1 MAVIKPPI
9 TGDPTLDSWTNQIT
23 QTMNAGVTTGSS
35 PSVGARGSAG
45 ASGFNTATIS
55 LFARTTTNS
64 APSAVDEQL
73 TYTYSTA
80 QLVNGSNH
88 DGYTNGIG
96 PSDVWFRKVN
106 AGSGD
111 FVWTTTVSVA
121 DTNDVEI
128 IAADS
133 WSAVALLSTS
143 GENIKNKVFVQDNVP
158 TALQV
163 GDLWI
168 DTNDNLK
175 VYIAKSIGA
184 NEVASNE
191 WVLAQDSVAAQARA
205 DLAMSQLSDIAADDK
220 VTPSEKLPVKT
231 LWDAIRGE
239 YAGIIASA
247 VDSGVATN
255 HAKYTAYTTAYAN
268 LTTYLVSGTGSI
280 NLFNSNGTL
289 NGPTNTHTIVRSTW
303 DSTFK
308 AYYDSR
314 QGLLDFIAA
323 TLKDLAD
330 LALTKLSDIAADDKI
345 THVEKL
351 IVKTIWDAIRGE
363 QAGIKASAVDA
374 GIATTH
380 AKYTAY
386 NGAYNNL
393 YTYLVAGSGS
403 TNIFQGAAY
412 GGTEGQI
419 NSTNTTTITRATW
432 NARFESY
439 YTTKQELLDFIA
451 ATLKDFSETKAN
463 VFYQDASP
471 IPTALKVGDLW
482 YNLDQTFNGTPNVY
496 IAQSVGANEIA
507 TNEWV
512 RKDFVELINNN
523 TTTINGGHISTG
535 SITTAHID
543 TGGINAD
550 KLNINGQLIF
560 GEGGAYKFGK
570 STPQDETDGIFI
582 GNPSGTSNY
591 SISYE
596 GGNANAG
603 TASSVRS
610 LFADENTFEL
620 KNPTIKTGTTT
631 TEVVYRQTGSTSNVT
646 IPSAAQ
652 TLTVIAVGGGGGG
665 GSGQSDTSNT
675 NVANVVGV
683 QGGTTSA
690 SIDNSL
696 ANVSAAGG
704 AGGLSGSNISAGSG
718 TGISGEYGTGGSQG
732 SAGNTGGA
740 GGNASGFGAGGGGSG
755 SRNYGGFFNQGQDA
769 VTNGGG
775 GQAGTVNISGPH
787 DVSSLGAI
795 TISSISIGAG
805 GAGGDGNAAGA
816 GGTGSAGRLIVTYTE
831 TNLTSVHLLTTAE
844 KTTIDNSIKKYES
857 SHTSVSN
864 NQLLTF
870 AHSLGAVPSFVT
882 VDAIAKTS
890 NSNGWSNGDRIQINQ
905 SADPSGQNEGL
916 GIRTDSTNVYITI
929 GANGPGMV
937 TFRSNGAGTILT
949 ASLWNIQVKAFL
961 VG

>member
-64 APSAVDEQL
+64 APSVMNEQT

-96 PSDVWFRKVN
+96 PGDVWFRKVN

-111 FVWTTTVSVA
+111 FIWTTTVSVA

-133 WSAVALLSTS
+133 WSAIALLSTS
-143 GENIKNKVFVQDNVP
+143 GENIKNKIFAQDNIP
-158 TALQV
+158 TALQI

-168 DTNDNLK
+168 DTNDNNK

-231 LWDAIRGE
+231 LWDAILGE

-323 TLKDLAD
+323 TLKD
-330 LALTKLSDIAADDKI
+330 AAD
-345 THVEKL
+345 
-351 IVKTIWDAIRGE
+351 
-363 QAGIKASAVDA
+363 S
-374 GIATTH
+374 ATT
-380 AKYTAY
+380 
-386 NGAYNNL
+386 L
-393 YTYLVAGSGS
+393 AG
-403 TNIFQGAAY
+403 
-412 GGTEGQI
+412 
-419 NSTNTTTITRATW
+419 
-432 NARFESY
+432 
-439 YTTKQELLDFIA
+439 
-451 ATLKDFSETKAN
+451 TKAN
-463 VFYQDASP
+463 IFYQDASP

-523 TTTINGGHISTG
+523 ATTIDGGHIATG
-535 SITTAHID
+535 SITSALID
-543 TGGINAD
+543 AGGINAD

-570 STPQDETDGIFI
+570 STPQDEADGIFI
-582 GNPSGTSNY
+582 GNPAGTSNY
-591 SISYE
+591 TISYE

-631 TEVVYRQTGSTSNVT
+631 TEVVYRQTGSTGNVT
-646 IPSAAQ
+646 VPSTAQ

-665 GSGQSDTSNT
+665 GSGQSDISSTTVSG
-675 NVANVVGV
+675 VVGV

-740 GGNASGFGAGGGGSG
+740 GGNASGYGAGGGGSG
-755 SRNYGGFFNQGQDA
+755 SRNYGGWLNSGQDA

-775 GQAGTVNISGPH
+775 GQAGTVHISGPH

-805 GAGGDGNAAGA
+805 GAGGDGNAADA

-831 TNLTSVHLLTTAE
+831 TSLTSVHLLTTAE
-844 KTTIDNSIKKYES
+844 KTTIDNGIASIPSTTFAAVGTYVFANNNSGGEITPGATVAGSSLKPTTAGSYSSGSTLSGTWRLMGAKAGSNTSFAGTYES
-857 SHTSVSN
+857 SLWV
-864 NQLLTF
+864 
-870 AHSLGAVPSFVT
+870 
-882 VDAIAKTS
+882 
-890 NSNGWSNGDRIQINQ
+890 RI
-905 SADPSGQNEGL
+905 S
-916 GIRTDSTNVYITI
+916 
-929 GANGPGMV
+929 
-937 TFRSNGAGTILT
+937 
-949 ASLWNIQVKAFL
+949 
-961 VG
+961 

>member
-323 TLKDLAD
+323 TLKD
-330 LALTKLSDIAADDKI
+330 AAD
-345 THVEKL
+345 
-351 IVKTIWDAIRGE
+351 
-363 QAGIKASAVDA
+363 S
-374 GIATTH
+374 ATTL
-380 AKYTAY
+380 A
-386 NGAYNNL
+386 
-393 YTYLVAGSGS
+393 
-403 TNIFQGAAY
+403 
-412 GGTEGQI
+412 
-419 NSTNTTTITRATW
+419 
-432 NARFESY
+432 
-439 YTTKQELLDFIA
+439 
-451 ATLKDFSETKAN
+451 ETKAN

>member
-9 TGDPTLDSWTNQIT
+9 TGDSTLDSWTNQIT

-111 FVWTTTVSVA
+111 FIWTTTVSVA

-143 GENIKNKVFVQDNVP
+143 GENIKNKVFAQDGIP
-158 TALQV
+158 TALQI

-168 DTNDNLK
+168 DTNDGNK
-175 VYIAKSIGA
+175 VYVAKSIGA
-184 NEVASNE
+184 NSIASNE
-191 WVLAQDSVAAQARA
+191 WVLSQDSTGAST
-205 DLAMSQLSDIAADDK
+205 LA
-220 VTPSEKLPVKT
+220 
-231 LWDAIRGE
+231 G
-239 YAGIIASA
+239 
-247 VDSGVATN
+247 
-255 HAKYTAYTTAYAN
+255 
-268 LTTYLVSGTGSI
+268 
-280 NLFNSNGTL
+280 
-289 NGPTNTHTIVRSTW
+289 
-303 DSTFK
+303 
-308 AYYDSR
+308 
-314 QGLLDFIAA
+314 
-323 TLKDLAD
+323 
-330 LALTKLSDIAADDKI
+330 
-345 THVEKL
+345 
-351 IVKTIWDAIRGE
+351 
-363 QAGIKASAVDA
+363 
-374 GIATTH
+374 
-380 AKYTAY
+380 
-386 NGAYNNL
+386 
-393 YTYLVAGSGS
+393 
-403 TNIFQGAAY
+403 
-412 GGTEGQI
+412 
-419 NSTNTTTITRATW
+419 
-432 NARFESY
+432 
-439 YTTKQELLDFIA
+439 
-451 ATLKDFSETKAN
+451 TKAN

-471 IPTALKVGDLW
+471 IPTALREGDLW
-482 YNLDQTFNGTPNVY
+482 YNLDQTFNGTPNLY

-507 TNEWV
+507 ADEWV

-523 TTTINGGHISTG
+523 TTTINGNTISTG
-535 SITTAHID
+535 SITSALID
-543 TGGINAD
+543 VGGINAD
-550 KLNINGQLIF
+550 KLNINGQLVF

-570 STPQDETDGIFI
+570 STPQDEADGIFI

-596 GGNANAG
+596 SGNANAG
-603 TASSVRS
+603 TQSSVRS

-631 TEVVYRQTGSTSNVT
+631 TQVVYRQTGSTSNVDV
-646 IPSAAQ
+646 PSTAQ

-665 GSGQSDTSNT
+665 GSGQSDISSTTVSG
-675 NVANVVGV
+675 VVGV

-696 ANVSAAGG
+696 SNVSAAGG

-740 GGNASGFGAGGGGSG
+740 GGNASGYGAGGGGSG
-755 SRNYGGFFNQGQDA
+755 SRNYGGWLNSGQDA

-795 TISSISIGAG
+795 TISSISIGSG

-844 KTTIDNSIKKYES
+844 KTTLDNADLPASYTNYGNSSAGLGRNNNTWYQNTTGGPIYVNICSTGGGWDVYLNTSASTTNAFRMIAFGDGTGHYEQAA
-857 SHTSVSN
+857 VGFVVPN
-864 NQLLTF
+864 NYYYYGGR
-870 AHSLGAVPSFVT
+870 H
-882 VDAIAKTS
+882 S
-890 NSNGWSNGDRIQINQ
+890 NS
-905 SADPSGQNEGL
+905 
-916 GIRTDSTNVYITI
+916 DSSWVEL
-929 GANGPGMV
+929 
-937 TFRSNGAGTILT
+937 R
-949 ASLWNIQVKAFL
+949 
-961 VG
+961 

>member
-64 APSAVDEQL
+64 APSAMNEQT

-111 FVWTTTVSVA
+111 FIWTTTVSVA

-143 GENIKNKVFVQDNVP
+143 GENIKNKVFAQDDIP
-158 TALQV
+158 TALQI

-168 DTNDNLK
+168 DTNDGNK
-175 VYIAKSIGA
+175 VYVAKSIGA

-191 WVLAQDSVAAQARA
+191 WVLSQDSTGAST
-205 DLAMSQLSDIAADDK
+205 LA
-220 VTPSEKLPVKT
+220 
-231 LWDAIRGE
+231 G
-239 YAGIIASA
+239 
-247 VDSGVATN
+247 
-255 HAKYTAYTTAYAN
+255 
-268 LTTYLVSGTGSI
+268 
-280 NLFNSNGTL
+280 
-289 NGPTNTHTIVRSTW
+289 
-303 DSTFK
+303 
-308 AYYDSR
+308 
-314 QGLLDFIAA
+314 
-323 TLKDLAD
+323 
-330 LALTKLSDIAADDKI
+330 
-345 THVEKL
+345 
-351 IVKTIWDAIRGE
+351 
-363 QAGIKASAVDA
+363 
-374 GIATTH
+374 
-380 AKYTAY
+380 
-386 NGAYNNL
+386 
-393 YTYLVAGSGS
+393 
-403 TNIFQGAAY
+403 
-412 GGTEGQI
+412 
-419 NSTNTTTITRATW
+419 
-432 NARFESY
+432 
-439 YTTKQELLDFIA
+439 
-451 ATLKDFSETKAN
+451 TKAN

-471 IPTALKVGDLW
+471 IPTALREGDLW
-482 YNLDQTFNGTPNVY
+482 YNLDQTFNGIPNLY
-496 IAQSVGANEIA
+496 IAKSVGSNEIA
-507 TNEWV
+507 ADEWV

-523 TTTINGGHISTG
+523 TTTINGNTISTG
-535 SITTAHID
+535 SITSALID
-543 TGGINAD
+543 VGGINAD
-550 KLNINGQLIF
+550 KLNINGQLVF

-603 TASSVRS
+603 TPSSVRS

-631 TEVVYRQTGSTSNVT
+631 TEVVYRQTGSTSSVSV
-646 IPSAAQ
+646 PSTAQ

-665 GSGQSDTSNT
+665 GSGQSDISSTTVSG
-675 NVANVVGV
+675 VVGV

-740 GGNASGFGAGGGGSG
+740 GGNASGYGAGGGGSG
-755 SRNYGGFFNQGQDA
+755 SRNYGGWLNSGQDA

-890 NSNGWSNGDRIQINQ
+890 NSDGWSNGDRIQINQ
-905 SADPSGQNEGL
+905 SADPSGSNEGL

-937 TFRSNGAGTILT
+937 TFRSNGAGVILT
-949 ASLWNIQVKAFL
+949 TSLWNIQVKAFL